1 MFWEAL
7 LERAGSHL
15 SLRLYANSLLGV
27 SPVRNGCTLV
37 TGMLGLGAG
46 GLFSSGLAGSFS
58 DWESAAKLPSGL
70 TFRVLGVSTAGRSSS
85 VTDTTSISA
94 GSGCC
99 GAPVSGS

>member
-1 MFWEAL
+1 MEGPA
-7 LERAGSHL
+7 RD
-15 SLRLYANSLLGV
+15 ANSLLKV

-37 TGMLGLGAG
+37 TGMLGLGAAG

-58 DWESAAKLPSGL
+58 DWESVAKLPSGL